1 MKIKD
6 RFKNVDFFEGWIMG
20 IACYIG
26 VKIIVSVI
34 AIIIALVIGAV

>member
-6 RFKNVDFFEGWIMG
+6 KLKNIDFFEGWITG

-26 VKIIVSVI
+26 AKIIVSVV
-34 AIIIALVIGAV
+34 AIIIALAIGAV

>member
-6 RFKNVDFFEGWIMG
+6 KFKNVDFFEGWITG

-26 VKIIVSVI
+26 VKLVLGVAVLIAM
-34 AIIIALVIGAV
+34 AIIGG